1 MEILAV
7 TYPANQTL
15 CRMMHERLHSIMT
28 REVVTLRVDQTV
40 AEAYTMVRNRRFH
53 HLPVVD
59 NDGKLVGIIT
69 SFDLL
74 KMGVCPD
81 EYSQYM
87 ISDVMTTHV
96 AYLSPEDQIGAAAE
110 VFMEHLFHGL
120 PICDDE
126 MRLVG
131 IVTTHDILK
140 YEYFK
145 EYPAESTRLNY
156 QAA

>member
-1 MEILAV
+1 
-7 TYPANQTL
+7 
-15 CRMMHERLHSIMT
+15 MHERLHSIMT
-28 REVVTLRVDQTV
+28 REVLTLKPDMSVTAADAL
-40 AEAYTMVRNRRFH
+40 VRNRRYH

-59 NDGKLVGIIT
+59 DAGKLVGIIT

-81 EYSQYM
+81 DYTNYR

-96 AYLSPEDQIGAAAE
+96 AYLSPDDQIGAAAE

-120 PICDDE
+120 PICNED
-126 MRLVG
+126 MTLVG

-140 YEYFK
+140 YTYFK
-145 EYPAESTRLNY
+145 AYPAEAPRSQF